1 MFCVVTNHSKA
12 ADLHFYNFQVL
23 RLLSEFRNQNKS
35 AVARAGILDYLQ
47 RQQQLEAQKR
57 ELEASIEVS
66 RIEAVQKR
74 VAESESSYRLS
85 DEEYEQSMNE
95 FFARELGLV
104 R

>member
-1 MFCVVTNHSKA
+1 MGSLTIRLDDETDHLL
-12 ADLHFYNFQVL
+12 DHFAQVL
-23 RLLSEFRNQNKS
+23 NQNKS

-47 RQQQLEAQKR
+47 RQQQLEAQKL
-57 ELEASIEVS
+57 ELEKSINVSSIE
-66 RIEAVQKR
+66 EVQQR

>member
-1 MFCVVTNHSKA
+1 MGSLTIRLDDETDHLL
-12 ADLHFYNFQVL
+12 DHFAQVL
-23 RLLSEFRNQNKS
+23 NQNKS

-57 ELEASIEVS
+57 ELENSINVSSIE
-66 RIEAVQKR
+66 EVQQR